1 MTSRASDR
9 HELILRCAWLY
20 HDDHLTQEQI
30 AERFKISRSTVSRA
44 LSEAERLGIV
54 RVVITEPLPEA
65 LRLET
70 ALAERYGV
78 TSIVGIS
85 QSEDDPRQAA
95 GRAAARTLET
105 LVLQDDITIAMG
117 WGRTL
122 AAMLPYL
129 QPRKTRSVT
138 IVGAIGHALSNE
150 PTRSLSVVQELG
162 TKFSAEVQWVPA
174 PLYSIGSEVTQ
185 ALVNNVAVARVLSRA
200 RNADVI
206 FASIGQAELTNP
218 LIAKGMLTPKVMKQI
233 LRKGGVGDILANFY
247 DASGNAVIIP
257 EFEPVGL
264 RLDDVRSANR
274 VIGVAAGIERV
285 PAIQAALAAG
295 FVSELITDDKTA
307 EALLAGRPC

>member
-70 ALAERYGV
+70 ALADRYGV
-78 TSIVGIS
+78 TAVVGIS
-85 QSEDDPRQAA
+85 HSGDDARQAA

-129 QPRKTRSVT
+129 QPRKTRSIT
-138 IVGAIGHALSNE
+138 IVGAIGHALSSE
-150 PTRSLSVVQELG
+150 PGRSLSVVQELG
-162 TKFSAEVQWVPA
+162 TKFGAEVGWVPA
-174 PLYSIGSEVTQ
+174 P
-185 ALVNNVAVARVLSRA
+185 
-200 RNADVI
+200 
-206 FASIGQAELTNP
+206 P
-218 LIAKGMLTPKVMKQI
+218 CTP
-233 LRKGGVGDILANFY
+233 
-247 DASGNAVIIP
+247 
-257 EFEPVGL
+257 
-264 RLDDVRSANR
+264 
-274 VIGVAAGIERV
+274 
-285 PAIQAALAAG
+285 LAA
-295 FVSELITDDKTA
+295 S
-307 EALLAGRPC
+307 